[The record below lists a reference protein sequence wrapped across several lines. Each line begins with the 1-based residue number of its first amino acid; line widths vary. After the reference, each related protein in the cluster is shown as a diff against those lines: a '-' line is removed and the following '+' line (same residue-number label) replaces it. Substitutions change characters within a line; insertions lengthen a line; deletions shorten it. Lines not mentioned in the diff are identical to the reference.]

1 MAYGTWETL
10 AELPGRRGC
19 TRPTGSAD
27 CIFYRAEEGTWQVRT
42 TDLQATHI
50 APMRPPCPDG
60 VVIANGLFYWGPW
73 MCQCPL
79 SLYGHVALAPA
90 GKFNYRPGADD
101 SRLEPGE
108 GDPAAVEKM
117 PIARGDWPCYQGDN
131 QRSAVTPIALPEQVS
146 RQWEFQPSAPARPTA
161 PVAAGNMV
169 FVGDDRGVLRAL
181 DALSGKVKWEAYT
194 AGAIFLSPA
203 VWEGRVYV
211 GSADGRVYAFEAAT
225 GRRLWSF
232 RAAPADRW
240 IPVYGKLHS
249 TWPVAGGVVVDDGV
263 LYAAAGIA
271 NYDGTH
277 VYALDAIT
285 GKLKWYNDSSGSL
298 SEAQE
303 GVSLQGE
310 LSLRDGALC
319 FPGGTT
325 CRTARYDLKTGEC
338 RSKVAASQLTV
349 FDAYYSQH
357 GASYTDLSHTLPDGR
372 RLAYVYDIRRG
383 ANTTELA
390 MLRPLKAN
398 EPVPAKPVAKDILW
412 TSRGRRF
419 TSFIVGPSSLL
430 AAGNDGTKS
439 PVEHFVAAVK
449 LADGSDLWYEK
460 LPAPAVKGGTAVD
473 HAGRMFVALDD
484 GRVICLGA
492 AR

>member
-1 MAYGTWETL
+1 M
-10 AELPGRRGC
+10 
-19 TRPTGSAD
+19 
-27 CIFYRAEEGTWQVRT
+27 
-42 TDLQATHI
+42 
-50 APMRPPCPDG
+50 
-60 VVIANGLFYWGPW
+60 
-73 MCQCPL
+73 
-79 SLYGHVALAPA
+79 
-90 GKFNYRPGADD
+90 
-101 SRLEPGE
+101 EPGE
-108 GDPAAVEKM
+108 GDPTTVEKL

-131 QRSAVTPIALPEQVS
+131 QHSAVTSVALPAQANRKWS
-146 RQWEFQPSAPARPTA
+146 FQPSTPTRPTA

-169 FVGDDRGVLRAL
+169 FVGDDCGGLRAL
-181 DALSGKVKWEAYT
+181 DAISGKAKWEAYT
-194 AGAIFLSPA
+194 AGAIFQSPA

-285 GKLKWYNDSSGSL
+285 GQVKWHNDSSGAL
-298 SEAQE
+298 SPTQE

-310 LSLRDGALC
+310 LSLRDGSLC
-319 FPGGTT
+319 FPGGTM
-325 CRTARYDLKTGEC
+325 CRTASYDLKTGEL
-338 RSKVAASQLTV
+338 RSKVAQSELTV
-349 FDAYYSQH
+349 FDAYFSQY
-357 GASYTDLSHTLPDGR
+357 GASYTNLNHTLPDGR
-372 RLAYVYDIRRG
+372 RLLYAYDVRQGGNAADL
-383 ANTTELA
+383 T

-398 EPVPAKPVAKDILW
+398 EPVPAKPVAEDILW

-419 TSFIVGPSSLL
+419 NSFIVGPSTLL
-430 AAGNDGTKS
+430 VAGNDATRS

-460 LPAPAVKGGTAVD
+460 LPAPTAKGGTAVD
-473 HAGRMFVALDD
+473 HAGRMLVALDD

>member
-1 MAYGTWETL
+1 
-10 AELPGRRGC
+10 
-19 TRPTGSAD
+19 
-27 CIFYRAEEGTWQVRT
+27 
-42 TDLQATHI
+42 
-50 APMRPPCPDG
+50 
-60 VVIANGLFYWGPW
+60 
-73 MCQCPL
+73 
-79 SLYGHVALAPA
+79 
-90 GKFNYRPGADD
+90 
-101 SRLEPGE
+101 
-108 GDPAAVEKM
+108 
-117 PIARGDWPCYQGDN
+117 
-131 QRSAVTPIALPEQVS
+131 
-146 RQWEFQPSAPARPTA
+146 
-161 PVAAGNMV
+161 MV

-181 DALSGKVKWEAYT
+181 DALSGKAKWEAYT

-319 FPGGTT
+319 FPGGTM
-325 CRTARYDLKTGEC
+325 CRTASYDLKTGEC
-338 RSKVAASQLTV
+338 RSQVAASQLTV

-383 ANTTELA
+383 ANTTELT

-398 EPVPAKPVAKDILW
+398 EPVPARPVAADVLW

-419 TSFIVGPSSLL
+419 TSFIVGPPSLL
-430 AAGNDGTKS
+430 AAGNDSTKS

-492 AR
+492 AAAGESRERPP